1 MGVFDSIGNFFRGAF
16 NGDSEEE
23 KKRKQREAAAKA
35 AAQKPQLGQPKIQ
48 NAQQLTTIN
57 TDKPITFDKPK
68 PVIQPEVSL
77 QQTTVK
83 QPKLTIGTAPTANQG
98 IKVGDTTVDNN
109 YKAPP
114 QKFRGFSMDEG
125 TNKKLF
131 GMDVGQYMGQFGK
144 TYKVKL
150 DRDTE
155 QTSDNFLKQYS
166 GLNDEFR
173 RVYTDK
179 LIQQAKAGDGT
190 AINTLKVLNDAG
202 KLKGNFNDFI
212 EGANQDFYE
221 NTLQRRG
228 SQLIDAVTPG
238 HFGEQYRKDLET
250 RQRQMQNFDAG
261 KLGQEFDPGT
271 VGMDI
276 GLTIAGGAGAAKLAT
291 SVGTKIPALA
301 AFLKTGSTAANIT
314 SKAIPLLADSIGATA
329 TQDAISKIRGR
340 DTSFAQDAATGVGID
355 VAGHLVMNKL
365 APVLSPVARFF
376 GKGGK
381 QADNIVSDILK
392 ETDPTVIKEAL
403 GIDDV
408 LAAALSKETNPEVVK
423 ETLQK
428 LSLDPSF
435 KLDPDVQKRLEEE
448 GIVAVKKDPN
458 DPYGASYKDNT
469 ITARDQQALDDNVYH
484 EMAHA
489 QWQNKLTP
497 EEKALFKGDGAAS
510 QSARGRAGYGQDEIN
525 SEDFSDYMNKAMTGK
540 FDEVPDAYK
549 AIISKYARIALS
561 DPATASQAV
570 RTIAESQKRELDAFI
585 KANPDI
591 TKEQA
596 QSAVELSKKRALKL
610 ITQTEESRAS
620 SLAALDTQA
629 LKNAQDTTVLQQ
641 QAKEAADL
649 RTAQQ
654 TPAPVPAVK
663 NPNPVAGSPEVAA
676 NDAYDYYRSENPD
689 RYGKGQAELG
699 DGLYLGDKNIA
710 GRLQDGTVVTDGL
723 YGYKINPDAK
733 ILDSS
738 SDAFRSIDAQASSM
752 MRNTN
757 LEGREWQRAK
767 AEIMARLIKEQG
779 YDGVKRGTNQLV
791 AMSDNVIASSSP
803 GAPTFGLKPT
813 APPPVEEPVDAY
825 KAFNDAAGIESGSR
839 DLTYLDAQQQ
849 LEKMAGNKT
858 LEELAQRQGF
868 RIPTAIN
875 SSTQGAVA
883 DVLTDTTGKVTG
895 SAIKSQNPLANF
907 FGQTLFGFNKK
918 STLTNAEKTL
928 VEQVRGRTGGIGN
941 LRDQIVET
949 ASRPLASLD
958 ETGQALAKEKVFK
971 AFEEFNNGN
980 MDGSLAL
987 IKSFTPEERA
997 YFDNVR
1003 EMNVLRNNLN
1013 RATMDA
1019 SLIDKFDNGM
1029 HMPRIYDME
1038 AFAREFSPDD
1048 LESFIQSQNK
1058 TLDLNPAKRRKQIDE
1073 IAQGLQ
1079 EQMLRDPAQASA
1091 IRTEIALHNKAVSE
1105 YAATIGMIPDAVSD
1119 VPLKGYLPIP
1129 NSPRFGDAQ
1138 GKYIRRDL
1146 AEPMLSGNNKFT
1158 SETYKA
1164 VNTILDK
1171 YQSSIMG
1178 KMEQGLR
1185 KGLTVYNPATR
1196 MGNRGA
1202 NLAQGAMA
1210 GFNLPEMAVSQQ
1222 HYINVLKNGGD
1233 EWTRLAKT
1241 FGALDNGDAL
1251 LKFSGGVNDPQGLFK
1266 DFRKGLNDSYQNV
1279 DNAAKVSMFKWQIQR
1294 GATPEEAARFVNRAL
1309 PNIGNSGE
1317 VYSFF
1322 SRLPVLGTPFRAI
1335 QPEVLRALSSTM
1347 GRNTV
1352 PFLVAMATYTTLQN
1366 ATWKD
1371 VPPEERAQIQER
1383 FGSGQTPFKG
1393 INDFFGS
1400 KGIPTDK
1407 VLPSSWSFN
1416 AAGVPGLEN
1425 LFAKDPETGNRP
1437 VVDVDPRRLMGM
1449 YSINLGGDSAAD
1461 SVVDTALKAS
1471 PMNIPAAYNNGEWT
1485 FQPQNVV
1492 ASRLFSPL
1500 WQAAID
1506 KDFRGKSVQ
1515 SPERDGVNVVDPV
1528 TGQPLDQRD
1537 NPGRAA
1543 QYLLRSYIP
1552 QVNDVA
1558 NVVDASQGKEN
1569 FYGQTMNLPQSVARL
1584 FGLKGESFDSA
1595 RIQDMNDTKAYFDD
1609 KAVIDKQLEGM
1620 TPNEQTAWKRLTGYD
1635 KLNEKKPNAFGG
1647 ESWVKAPVYN
1657 FGEDKWKDYAANPRL
1672 YDLMV
1677 QKKQSDSARDGSPV
1691 QPEFDARLSD
1701 GFRKQL
1707 LQNKMVAP
1715 GDDAELDQRMYAS
1728 PEWDYYQKLKT
1739 EYKDAAAKYYGESD
1753 GSKVSDELVKHQDAP
1768 FPEKPAEY
1776 AAYTAAYA
1784 QYANGKAAKPEF
1796 TDQVKAAKD
1805 AYNME
1810 TLKWTNTE
1818 RAARG
1823 LPAITWD
1830 VWNNPTFGFDTTPSG
1845 FGFGFGGGSRG
1856 TNTLSELTSFSNDVN
1871 GNTARKVEAVD
1882 MPQLAALF
1890 RALNPGAG
1898 GGRAK
1903 PKLGA
1908 SASGR

>member
-1 MGVFDSIGNFFRGAF
+1 MAVFDTLGNWFRGAF
-16 NGDSEEE
+16 GESEEE
-23 KKRKQREAAAKA
+23 KKRKRQQQQ
-35 AAQKPQLGQPKIQ
+35 AAQPKQPQTQVAQPKQ
-48 NAQQLTTIN
+48 PSQDMTIKV
-57 TDKPITFDKPK
+57 DKPITFNDPK
-68 PVIQPEVSL
+68 PALSTQQPITL

-83 QPKLTIGTAPTANQG
+83 QPTLTVAKPQNTNQSITSPDGTV
-98 IKVGDTTVDNN
+98 IDNN
-109 YKAPP
+109 YKPP
-114 QKFRGFSMDEG
+114 KTKYRAFSLDEG

-131 GMDVGQYMGQFGK
+131 GMDVGQYMGSYGK
-144 TYKVKL
+144 TYKMDL
-150 DRDTE
+150 NRDTE
-155 QTSDNFLKQYS
+155 QTQDDFLKQYS
-166 GLNDEFR
+166 NLGDEYR

-179 LIQQAKAGDGT
+179 LIEQAKAGDQT
-190 AINTLKVLNDAG
+190 AITTIKTLNDAG
-202 KLKGNFNDFI
+202 KLKGNFSDFLAA
-212 EGANQDFYE
+212 ANQDFYE
-221 NTLQRRG
+221 NTINRVG
-228 SQLIDAVTPG
+228 SHIIDAVTPG
-238 HFGEQYRKDLET
+238 NFGEGYRKDLET

-271 VGMDI
+271 VGADI

-365 APVLSPVARFF
+365 APVLSPVAKFF

-392 ETDPTVIKEAL
+392 ETDPTVLKEAL

-510 QSARGRAGYGQDEIN
+510 QSAVGRQGYTQEDVN
-525 SEDFSDYMNKAMTGK
+525 AEDFSDYMNKALTGK

-549 AIISKYARIALS
+549 SVISKYARIALS

-570 RTIAESQKRELDAFI
+570 RTIAQTQKAELDAFI
-585 KANPDI
+585 KANPGI
-591 TKEQA
+591 SKEQV

-663 NPNPVAGSPEVAA
+663 NPNPVAGTPEIGA
-676 NDAYDYYRSENPD
+676 N
-689 RYGKGQAELG
+689 
-699 DGLYLGDKNIA
+699 
-710 GRLQDGTVVTDGL
+710 
-723 YGYKINPDAK
+723 
-733 ILDSS
+733 
-738 SDAFRSIDAQASSM
+738 
-752 MRNTN
+752 
-757 LEGREWQRAK
+757 
-767 AEIMARLIKEQG
+767 
-779 YDGVKRGTNQLV
+779 
-791 AMSDNVIASSSP
+791 
-803 GAPTFGLKPT
+803 
-813 APPPVEEPVDAY
+813 DAY
-825 KAFNDAAGIESGSR
+825 KAFNEGAGIESGSR
-839 DLTYLDAQQQ
+839 DLTYLEAQQQ

-858 LEELAQRQGF
+858 LEDLAQRQGF

-875 SSTQGAVA
+875 ANTQGAVA
-883 DVLTDTTGKVTG
+883 DAVTNTAGKVTG
-895 SAIKSQNPLANF
+895 KLLTSQNPLANF
-907 FGQTLFGFNKK
+907 FGQALYSVNKK
-918 STLTNAEKTL
+918 STLNNAEKTL

-949 ASRPLASLD
+949 ASRPLTALD

-1003 EMNVLRNNLN
+1003 EMNILRNNLN

-1048 LESFIQSQNK
+1048 LDAFIQSQGRN
-1058 TLDLNPAKRRKQIDE
+1058 LDLNPAKRRKQIDE

-1079 EQMLRDPAQASA
+1079 QQMLRDPAQASA

-1105 YAATIGMIPDAVSD
+1105 YSATVGMIPDAVSD
-1119 VPLKGYLPIP
+1119 VALKGYLPIP
-1129 NSPRFGDAQ
+1129 NSPRYGENA
-1138 GKYIRRDL
+1138 GKFIRRDL
-1146 AEPMLSGNNKFT
+1146 AEPILSGNGRFT

-1171 YQSSIMG
+1171 YQGSIMG
-1178 KMEQGLR
+1178 KLEQGLR

-1202 NLAQGAMA
+1202 NLTQGAMA

-1222 HYINVLKNGGD
+1222 HFVNVLKNGGD

-1241 FGALDNGDAL
+1241 FGALDNSDAL
-1251 LKFSGGVNDPQGLFK
+1251 AKFSGAMTDPTGLGAG
-1266 DFRKGLNDSYQNV
+1266 FRKGLTDSYQNV
-1279 DNAAKVSMFKWQIQR
+1279 DNGAKVAMFKWQVQR
-1294 GATPEEAARFVNRAL
+1294 GASPEEAARFVNRAL

-1322 SRLPVLGTPFRAI
+1322 SRLPILGTPFRAI
-1335 QPEVLRALSSTM
+1335 QPEVLRALASTSS
-1347 GRNTV
+1347 RHTV

-1371 VPPEERAQIQER
+1371 VPPEERAEIQKR

-1393 INDFFGS
+1393 FNDFMGS

-1425 LFAKDPETGNRP
+1425 LFATDPETGNKP

-1461 SVVDTALKAS
+1461 SAIDTALKAS
-1471 PMNIPAAYNNGEWT
+1471 PTNVPVAYNNGEWT

-1492 ASRLFSPL
+1492 PSRLFSPL

-1537 NPGRAA
+1537 NPQRLM
-1543 QYLLRSYIP
+1543 QYLLRSYVP
-1552 QVNDVA
+1552 QVNDVS

-1584 FGLKGESFDSA
+1584 FGLKGESFDDA
-1595 RIQDMNDTKAYFDD
+1595 RIQEMNDTKAYFDD

-1677 QKKQSDSARDGSPV
+1677 QKKQSDSARDGSPIT
-1691 QPEFDARLSD
+1691 PEFDARLSD

-1768 FPEKPAEY
+1768 FPEKPADY

-1784 QYANGKAAKPEF
+1784 QYAAGKAAKPEF